1 MSLRNIFCIRLQYR
15 CYSLSVFRRRMRG
28 ELFCRVGGGLPF
40 NIAVRKIIFFADSD
54 NIKAFLNEESRELP
68 QFLKP

>member
-1 MSLRNIFCIRLQYR
+1 
-15 CYSLSVFRRRMRG
+15 MRG